1 MPELLMPRI
10 KSYEDACFSFLA
22 DLQHN
27 NLQEGGRYVGIE
39 TLVSSRGTGGSP
51 LIMLLSLLQV
61 HKFSKFIH
69 GTATLLPD
77 MVQAVPYWVDDES
90 LRPSIN
96 SSTPQPVQAPG

>member
-1 MPELLMPRI
+1 
-10 KSYEDACFSFLA
+10 
-22 DLQHN
+22 
-27 NLQEGGRYVGIE
+27 
-39 TLVSSRGTGGSP
+39 
-51 LIMLLSLLQV
+51 V

-96 SSTPQPVQAPG
+96 QSTPQYSQPVV

>member
-1 MPELLMPRI
+1 MSPKYNLAALLGKRGEL
-10 KSYEDACFSFLA
+10 CF
-22 DLQHN
+22 
-27 NLQEGGRYVGIE
+27 
-39 TLVSSRGTGGSP
+39 LVSTARSVLFSSDEMSFRFMTNVYV
-51 LIMLLSLLQV
+51 LMLQV

-96 SSTPQPVQAPG
+96 SSTAQPIHAPA